1 MRCLRFAA
9 LMLFG
14 AGSALAQDF
23 PAKPIRFIVPS
34 TPGSSVD
41 IVGRV
46 MAPEMAKILGQA
58 IVVENR
64 PGGANLI
71 GFEYVANQV
80 PKDGYILAIASTNSL
95 AILPLTVREIRF
107 DPLKDLPPFVGVGES
122 RLLFGSAPE
131 LPWKSFNELIA
142 YAKTNPGKL
151 NHGASAAISRLPTEI
166 VLRTNSIDA
175 VYINYPTVG
184 PYTNA
189 LRTADIHVGIF
200 SDAQYVSLGDKFRI
214 LAVTGE
220 RRYADLPDVPTFK
233 ELGFP
238 QIGGQK
244 FSIHA
249 PAGVPQ
255 PVLAKLQAAASSVLA
270 LPAVKTQLG
279 RIGIDV
285 ANEGPEVAAKGFADI
300 ARLYTTIAKDIG
312 YKPD

>member
-1 MRCLRFAA
+1 MRWLAFATSVLLGIA
-9 LMLFG
+9 P
-14 AGSALAQDF
+14 ALAQEF
-23 PAKPIRFIVPS
+23 PTKPIRFIVPS

-64 PGGANLI
+64 PGGANLV

-80 PKDGYILAIASTNSL
+80 PKDGYILAVASTNSL

-122 RLLFGSAPE
+122 RLLFGSAPQ
-131 LPWKSFNELIA
+131 LPWKTFNELIA
-142 YAKTNPGKL
+142 YAKANPGKL
-151 NHGASAAISRLPTEI
+151 NHGASAPISRLPTEI
-166 VLRTNSIDA
+166 VLRTHDIQG

-184 PYTNA
+184 PYTTA

-200 SDAQYVSLGDKFRI
+200 SDAQYTSLGDKFRI

-220 RRYADLPDVPTFK
+220 RRYPDLPNVPTFK

-238 QIGGQK
+238 TIGGQK
-244 FSIHA
+244 FSLHA

-255 PVLAKLQAAASSVLA
+255 PVLARLHAAATTA
-270 LPAVKTQLG
+270 LGVPDVKTQLG
-279 RIGIDV
+279 RIGIAV
-285 ANEGPEVAAKGFADI
+285 ANEDPETAARGFAEI
-300 ARLYTTIAKDIG
+300 AKLYTSVAKDIG
-312 YKPD
+312 YRPD